1 MVVGWDAA
9 DWKMIHPLMDQ
20 GLTPA
25 TKKLV
30 EGGVVAPS
38 TPITHG
44 AADGAIVARHQLM
57 NSAEKE
63 PMPDI

>member
-1 MVVGWDAA
+1 
-9 DWKMIHPLMDQ
+9 LMDQ